1 MPTDYEKIAAEYDRR
16 YRDNEYAGIEGALE
30 RFAGSDSSTRLL
42 EVGCGTGHWVAWLD
56 ARGYGCAALDAS
68 EAMLARARERLP
80 HADLR
85 KGTAEALPWESASFD
100 RVLCVNALHH
110 FPDPECFFR
119 EARRV
124 LRAGGGV
131 FTVGLDPSGGLDS
144 WSIYDFFEGTRA
156 RDLVRYPP
164 VTQVR
169 DWMDAAGFRG
179 SETSVAQHIRIRT
192 NASEALRRGILGK
205 STTSQLAE
213 LTDADYAR
221 GIDAI
226 RAAIE
231 LAASRGE
238 ELEVVADL
246 RLYVTTGWVDA

>member
-1 MPTDYEKIAAEYDRR
+1 MD
-16 YRDNEYAGIEGALE
+16 
-30 RFAGSDSSTRLL
+30 
-42 EVGCGTGHWVAWLD
+42 
-56 ARGYGCAALDAS
+56 
-68 EAMLARARERLP
+68 
-80 HADLR
+80 
-85 KGTAEALPWESASFD
+85 
-100 RVLCVNALHH
+100 
-110 FPDPECFFR
+110 
-119 EARRV
+119 
-124 LRAGGGV
+124 AGG
-131 FTVGLDPSGGLDS
+131 
-144 WSIYDFFEGTRA
+144 
-156 RDLVRYPP
+156 
-164 VTQVR
+164 
-169 DWMDAAGFRG
+169 FRR

-226 RAAIE
+226 RAAID